1 MQKQDSHA
9 GSQLKG
15 ASQPQSPLAS
25 AAGSQP
31 KLLDS
36 LNQEDAE
43 QSDDSEEE
51 KKIYTY
57 KCPVFRT
64 TLRL

>member
-25 AAGSQP
+25 ATGSQP